1 MIFLHMYTG
10 GGGGG
15 GGGSSIQFL
24 LKNYIIALQNRH
36 QEHTTHR
43 DRGRPLQAGSDAH
56 TEADVQVGLAA
67 GGKHA
72 RVKSVVG
79 PESKTNKSVH
89 TAKRSLHFNV
99 KEVAKHN
106 TYCVTTKNYSV
117 HDTSHQI

>member
-15 GGGSSIQFL
+15 GGGGSSIQSH
-24 LKNYIIALQNRH
+24 LKNYIIALQNWY

-79 PESKTNKSVH
+79 PKSKTNKSVH
-89 TAKRSLHFNV
+89 TEKGHCTLM
-99 KEVAKHN
+99 
-106 TYCVTTKNYSV
+106 
-117 HDTSHQI
+117 